1 MSKHTKGPWK
11 LGKENKE
18 TRSRCGH
25 NPCKQ
30 HPPQITGCELHAG
43 KSSLWIADIHGE
55 HLGIPLDEFRANA
68 RLIKEA
74 PNMLKLLKD
83 IRDWVEG
90 GGESFQYSEEIEQ
103 VIAKAV

>member
-11 LGKENKE
+11 LGKEYKE
-18 TRSRCGH
+18 DVVMMPT
-25 NPCKQ
+25 
-30 HPPQITGCELHAG
+30 QITGCELHAG

-103 VIAKAV
+103 VIAKAEGEL